1 MSNQSQK
8 SSSTFS
14 LPEGDL
20 TSQDRYRCN
29 SIKSTQSFEVPRPF
43 SHTRLHDLNSRFI
56 LKKTNSQTALQRQHK
71 DAKSFL
77 QLDRVQR
84 ESSNELA
91 MHDSDTG
98 GAVGSSIHFTM
109 EDNSLSNAQRN
120 YKTINQQTPTNN
132 SSARGMFG
140 SLGHN
145 SGENKLR
152 FNRGFTGS
160 GISGNW
166 SSSGSEGGRGRGS
179 GSLLSSEL
187 GGKFNR
193 FGGLPL

>member
-1 MSNQSQK
+1 MTPLDASPLQRCEGDGINLNNQSSPDLKGATLNRILSQEAQKQTPEINSENVDEEARSFDQDKLTNPKEIELKEKAEQDSYMSNQSQK

-43 SHTRLHDLNSRFI
+43 SHTRLHDLNSRFM

-77 QLDRVQR
+77 ELDRVQR

-91 MHDSDTG
+91 LHDSDTG

-109 EDNSLSNAQRN
+109 EDNSLSNA
-120 YKTINQQTPTNN
+120 
-132 SSARGMFG
+132 
-140 SLGHN
+140 
-145 SGENKLR
+145 
-152 FNRGFTGS
+152 
-160 GISGNW
+160 
-166 SSSGSEGGRGRGS
+166 
-179 GSLLSSEL
+179 
-187 GGKFNR
+187 
-193 FGGLPL
+193 